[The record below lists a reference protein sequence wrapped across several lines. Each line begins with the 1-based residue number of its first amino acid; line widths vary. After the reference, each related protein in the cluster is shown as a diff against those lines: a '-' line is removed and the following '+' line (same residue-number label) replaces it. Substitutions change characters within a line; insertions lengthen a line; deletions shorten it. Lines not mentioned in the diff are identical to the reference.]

1 MNKKNQSMKI
11 LFKRIFILLTTQ
23 FIVSGC
29 WCFTVQ
35 ASVSETVYL
44 QTDRT
49 SYIAGETIFYKFYA
63 LDAATKKCSDIS
75 KVGYILLR
83 TANSNPVLKVRIKID
98 KGLASGSITI
108 PDTIT
113 SGVYQVL
120 AFTSV
125 MKNPESQPFFHKEIV
140 IANRFDK
147 ELNFKLIN
155 SNSTD
160 KSLPQLPI
168 VTTDK
173 AEYGLRQKVNL
184 SIGKTNSKANV
195 AVSVYEASNIVP
207 DDKSIVETLNEQ
219 PDHSIA
225 SKGSSYYLPEN
236 KGKILRGRVID
247 EITHKSIGKAYVL
260 LSCVDSVPNLEYA
273 TTDSTG
279 MFQILLSDYYNGKEL
294 FLTVKDMPDDEHW
307 KIVVEDEFSQSN
319 KWNPALIPNNGST
332 NGFLIKSQNVVYI
345 NKSYQLNNEMFEP
358 NVENNF
364 IIPRMYYFPVKTVTM
379 SDFVPLDDFPEL
391 VVELF
396 PLIRV
401 NKQKNNYHVRIIA
414 IPSYLFSDTG
424 PAIFLDG
431 VYVDD
436 VNKIIGLGS
445 DKIKKI
451 DAIYTER
458 IFGDLIF
465 QGVISLTSKT
475 NEIVNTT
482 PASYSLRLKNDNIN
496 RNKTFDPIN
505 PDTIQNK
512 NTPFFKQLLYWNP
525 NVELNSNDS
534 THLEFYTSDNA
545 ANFMIKV
552 EGISEDG
559 TPIST
564 CSSIKV
570 INQLNVTEK

>member
-1 MNKKNQSMKI
+1 MKV
-11 LFKRIFILLTTQ
+11 LFKRLFILLTAQ

-49 SYIAGETIFYKFYA
+49 SYIAGETIFYKLYV
-63 LDAATKKCSDIS
+63 LDASTKKCSDVS

-83 TANSNPVLKVRIKID
+83 TANSNPALKIRIKID
-98 KGLASGSITI
+98 KGLASGSISI

-113 SGVYQVL
+113 SGVYQVV

-125 MKNPESQPFFHKEIV
+125 MKNTDAPSFFHKEIV
-140 IANRFDK
+140 IANRYDK

-155 SNSTD
+155 SNSTNRIL
-160 KSLPQLPI
+160 SQLPI

-173 AEYGLRQKVNL
+173 AEYGLREKVRIN
-184 SIGKTNSKANV
+184 IGKTSSKANV
-195 AVSVYEASNIVP
+195 AISVYEESNMLP
-207 DDKSIVETLNEQ
+207 SDKSMVETLNELPQ
-219 PDHSIA
+219 YSTDK
-225 SKGSSYYLPEN
+225 KGITDYLPEN
-236 KGKILRGRVID
+236 KGKILRGRIID
-247 EITHKSIGKAYVL
+247 ETTQKSIVKAYVL
-260 LSCVDSVPNLEYA
+260 LSCVDSIPNLQYA
-273 TTDSTG
+273 STDSTG
-279 MFQILLSDYYNGKEL
+279 IFQLLLSDYYNGKEL
-294 FLTVKDMPDDEHW
+294 FLTVKDMPAGQHW

-319 KWNPALIPNNGST
+319 NWNPVLIPNNESFG
-332 NGFLIKSQNVVYI
+332 GFLAKSQNVVYI
-345 NKSYQLNNEMFEP
+345 NKSYQLNNDVFEP
-358 NVENNF
+358 NVEKKF
-364 IIPRMYYFPVKTVTM
+364 IVPRMYYCPVNTVSM

-401 NKQKNNYHVRIIA
+401 NRQKNNYHVRIVG

-431 VYVDD
+431 VIVDD

-451 DAIYTER
+451 DCIYKER

-465 QGVISLTSKT
+465 QGIISITTKT
-475 NEIVNTT
+475 NEIVNTI
-482 PASYSLRLKNDNIN
+482 PASNSLRLKNDNIN
-496 RNKTFDPIN
+496 RNKTFVAIN

-512 NTPFFKQLLYWNP
+512 KTPFFKQLLYWNP
-525 NVELNSNDS
+525 NVELNAIDS
-534 THLEFYTSDNA
+534 THVEFYTSDNA
-545 ANFMIKV
+545 ANFLIKV